1 MNKFITLFFT
11 LLISM
16 TLAAASAYAHK
27 NPRGTIRVINYCPHE
42 IKLHLIKHI
51 DIRGCGS
58 KKRWSDSHKWPKTK
72 TGHAH
77 TFKKFVRV
85 GCNYTLEYRLV
96 MGYFEDVAVSK
107 FFMPDTPDNMTIVI
121 PSANFSCPVKLN

>member
-27 NPRGTIRVINYCPHE
+27 SPKGTIKVINHCPHE
-42 IKLHLIKHI
+42 IKLHLIKYI

-58 KKRWSDSHKWPKTK
+58 KRRWSDTWHKTE

-77 TFKKFVRV
+77 IFKKFVRV
-85 GCNYTLEYRLV
+85 GCNYTLKYRYV
-96 MGYFEDVAVSK
+96 ERSNPIDGK
-107 FFMPDTPDNMTIVI
+107 FYMPSTPDNMTIVI
-121 PSANFSCPVKLN
+121 GSANFSCPVKLN